1 MLNVF
6 RWAVDLDTATV
17 FRSNRAG
24 DHRRGQPDLL
34 MRASCGAVSMR
45 VRDLTIRAR
54 APARPWVSL
63 ASGAIAPE
71 AGPGHLVGSFVAVI
85 GVITSGMW

>member
-1 MLNVF
+1 MLNVL

-17 FRSNRAG
+17 FRSIRAG
-24 DHRRGQPDLL
+24 DHRGGQLDLL

-54 APARPWVSL
+54 TSARPLVSL
-63 ASGAIAPE
+63 ASGVLAPE
-71 AGPGHLVGSFVAVI
+71 AGRGHLVGSFVAVI
-85 GVITSGMW
+85 GVITSGTW